1 MSTYTRGDAAGL
13 LALAIGVPNKDW
25 LSGWSSHEIG
35 CGVGCKHPQNN
46 LWACGQAAPGAT
58 DYNDHGVKNY
68 PSLMEAIAAT
78 AANLHSP
85 HHPEYGRMITDLQH
99 GLTDSANI
107 RAGLETWCGST
118 CYSQSAG
125 GFVADGKAHN
135 GDQFDDSGGTVGS
148 NIANLTNPCDQLNTA
163 DKLKCNSAG
172 CDTIKFPAGTDP
184 GTKDAIIHDCKA
196 CVVYA
201 IQHPGSG
208 TPDQCVK
215 EFAGQAGASP
225 GFPGTDALC
234 GILPG
239 WICNPDWG
247 RVIKALLGL
256 ALIGFGFLLLFA
268 LLTEK
273 AEGNPAVKAVT
284 KAAALGA

>member
-85 HHPEYGRMITDLQH
+85 HHPAYGLMIADLQH

-135 GDQFDDSGGTVGS
+135 GDQFDDSGGTGVQPQS
-148 NIANLTNPCDQLNTA
+148 NLLKSCVLGLPGQCPTDYTCWPIGPSGAPLCNPGFQLNPFSPARCFPPDQISINGITIPCD
-163 DKLKCNSAG
+163 D
-172 CDTIKFPAGTDP
+172 
-184 GTKDAIIHDCKA
+184 
-196 CVVYA
+196 
-201 IQHPGSG
+201 GSG
-208 TPDQCVK
+208 HT
-215 EFAGQAGASP
+215 GAPPPTATS
-225 GFPGTDALC
+225 ALNSV
-234 GILPG
+234 LPA
-239 WICNPDWG
+239 WIAKPAWT
-247 RVIKALLGL
+247 RITKALLGL